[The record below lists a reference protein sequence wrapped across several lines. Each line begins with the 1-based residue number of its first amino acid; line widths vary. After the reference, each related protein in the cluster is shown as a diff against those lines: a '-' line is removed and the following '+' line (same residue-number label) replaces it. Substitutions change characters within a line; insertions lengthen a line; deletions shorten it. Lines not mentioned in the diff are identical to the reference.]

1 MKTIVEKRLFW
12 FLKENAELDLS
23 KNTCLDM
30 YIQHILSRGRTSDV
44 KRLLKLVDTS
54 DFIESLSRI
63 KKFLPQEVK
72 RFWEEWPGNNIKEI
86 KMILEEHKVTIE
98 KVFKVKEISIFGYF
112 ICKGLAGG

>member
-1 MKTIVEKRLFW
+1 
-12 FLKENAELDLS
+12 
-23 KNTCLDM
+23 M

-72 RFWEEWPGNNIKEI
+72 RFWEEWPVNNIKGI
-86 KMILEEHKVTIE
+86 KMILEEHKVII
-98 KVFKVKEISIFGYF
+98 KKNLSLKKYRYLVYF
-112 ICKGLAGG
+112 ICEGPAVG

>member
-1 MKTIVEKRLFW
+1 
-12 FLKENAELDLS
+12 
-23 KNTCLDM
+23 M

-72 RFWEEWPGNNIKEI
+72 RFWEEWPVNNIKEI
-86 KMILEEHKVTIE
+86 KMILEEHKVII
-98 KVFKVKEISIFGYF
+98 KKNLSLKKYRYLVYF
-112 ICKGLAGG
+112 ICEGPAVG